1 MTNYQIRESSDYYH
15 GLRLERKEAQIQRA
29 LRSLLEERSLL
40 EDNQLSFLFN
50 QKPEQNISIN
60 TVLDS
65 ILTNEIVKISEI
77 QNINFTLYDID
88 GSLIG
93 STVSDEET
101 ESLSNQVL
109 TDLEKSE
116 DSKIVITKSDD
127 ETLLRSSFSYI
138 FNINEKKLISLC
150 AAVECIHSYS
160 LIHDDLPAMDDDELR
175 RGNPTTHKKFD
186 EATAILAGD
195 ALQPFAFELIS
206 TIKTTDR
213 NIVQMISSL
222 SEACGYLGMVG
233 GQIKDINSNQIKDV
247 ESLDSMHSEK
257 TGRLIQASIE
267 TAGILSGLSASDI
280 ESLKEYGGKI
290 GLAFQIQDDII
301 DIESPASVSGKD
313 QGSDIGKDKTTY
325 PSLVGLEASKVR
337 AQELSNDAKKILQPI
352 NKNTDNLDKL
362 ADYIVSRK
370 A

>member
-1 MTNYQIRESSDYYH
+1 
-15 GLRLERKEAQIQRA
+15 
-29 LRSLLEERSLL
+29 
-40 EDNQLSFLFN
+40 
-50 QKPEQNISIN
+50 
-60 TVLDS
+60 
-65 ILTNEIVKISEI
+65 
-77 QNINFTLYDID
+77 
-88 GSLIG
+88 
-93 STVSDEET
+93 
-101 ESLSNQVL
+101 
-109 TDLEKSE
+109 
-116 DSKIVITKSDD
+116 
-127 ETLLRSSFSYI
+127 
-138 FNINEKKLISLC
+138 
-150 AAVECIHSYS
+150 
-160 LIHDDLPAMDDDELR
+160 MDDDELR

-195 ALQPFAFELIS
+195 ALQPLAFELIS
-206 TIKTTDR
+206 TIKTSDR
-213 NIVQMISSL
+213 NKVQMISSL

>member
-1 MTNYQIRESSDYYH
+1 MSEF
-15 GLRLERKEAQIQRA
+15 EK
-29 LRSLLEERSLL
+29 LLESYQARV
-40 EDNQLSFLFN
+40 N
-50 QKPEQNISIN
+50 QKLEILLPDD
-60 TVLDS
+60 DS
-65 ILTNEIVKISEI
+65 ILISAMRYSVLNGGKRLRPILAYLTGELNDTEAEYI
-77 QNINFTLYDID
+77 DTLAS
-88 GSLIG
+88 SL
-93 STVSDEET
+93 E
-101 ESLSNQVL
+101 
-109 TDLEKSE
+109 
-116 DSKIVITKSDD
+116 
-127 ETLLRSSFSYI
+127 
-138 FNINEKKLISLC
+138 LIHC
-150 AAVECIHSYS
+150 YS

-195 ALQPFAFELIS
+195 ALQPLAFELIS
-206 TIKTTDR
+206 TIKTSDR
-213 NIVQMISSL
+213 NKVQMISSL
-222 SEACGYLGMVG
+222 SQACGYLGMVG

-280 ESLKEYGGKI
+280 ESLKEYGEKI

>member
-1 MTNYQIRESSDYYH
+1 MSEF
-15 GLRLERKEAQIQRA
+15 EK
-29 LRSLLEERSLL
+29 LLESYQARV
-40 EDNQLSFLFN
+40 N
-50 QKPEQNISIN
+50 QKLE
-60 TVLDS
+60 VLLPDDDS
-65 ILTNEIVKISEI
+65 ILISAMRYSVLNGGKRLRPILAYLTGELNDTEAEYI
-77 QNINFTLYDID
+77 DTLAS
-88 GSLIG
+88 SL
-93 STVSDEET
+93 E
-101 ESLSNQVL
+101 
-109 TDLEKSE
+109 
-116 DSKIVITKSDD
+116 
-127 ETLLRSSFSYI
+127 
-138 FNINEKKLISLC
+138 LIHC
-150 AAVECIHSYS
+150 YS

-195 ALQPFAFELIS
+195 ALQPLAFELIS
-206 TIKTTDR
+206 TIKTSDR
-213 NIVQMISSL
+213 NKVQMISSL

-267 TAGILSGLSASDI
+267 TAGILSGLSTSDI

>member
-1 MTNYQIRESSDYYH
+1 MSEF
-15 GLRLERKEAQIQRA
+15 EK
-29 LRSLLEERSLL
+29 LLESYQARV
-40 EDNQLSFLFN
+40 N
-50 QKPEQNISIN
+50 QKLE
-60 TVLDS
+60 VLLPDEDS
-65 ILTNEIVKISEI
+65 ILISAMRYSVLNGGKRLRPILAYLTGELNDTEAEYI
-77 QNINFTLYDID
+77 DTLAS
-88 GSLIG
+88 SL
-93 STVSDEET
+93 E
-101 ESLSNQVL
+101 
-109 TDLEKSE
+109 
-116 DSKIVITKSDD
+116 
-127 ETLLRSSFSYI
+127 
-138 FNINEKKLISLC
+138 LIHC
-150 AAVECIHSYS
+150 YS

-195 ALQPFAFELIS
+195 ALQPLAFELIS
-206 TIKTTDR
+206 TIKTSDR
-213 NIVQMISSL
+213 NKVQMISSL

-362 ADYIVSRK
+362 ADYIVTRK

>member
-1 MTNYQIRESSDYYH
+1 MSDFEKLLGSYQARV
-15 GLRLERKEAQIQRA
+15 
-29 LRSLLEERSLL
+29 
-40 EDNQLSFLFN
+40 N
-50 QKPEQNISIN
+50 QKLE
-60 TVLDS
+60 VLLPDDDS
-65 ILTNEIVKISEI
+65 ILTSAMRYSVLNGGKRLRPILAYLTGELNDTEAEYID
-77 QNINFTLYDID
+77 TLAS
-88 GSLIG
+88 SL
-93 STVSDEET
+93 E
-101 ESLSNQVL
+101 
-109 TDLEKSE
+109 
-116 DSKIVITKSDD
+116 
-127 ETLLRSSFSYI
+127 
-138 FNINEKKLISLC
+138 LIHC
-150 AAVECIHSYS
+150 YS

-195 ALQPFAFELIS
+195 ALQPLAFELIS
-206 TIKTTDR
+206 TIKTSDR
-213 NIVQMISSL
+213 NKVQMISSL

-247 ESLDSMHSEK
+247 DSLDSMHSEK

>member
-1 MTNYQIRESSDYYH
+1 MSEF
-15 GLRLERKEAQIQRA
+15 EK
-29 LRSLLEERSLL
+29 LLESYQARV
-40 EDNQLSFLFN
+40 N
-50 QKPEQNISIN
+50 QKLE
-60 TVLDS
+60 VLLPDDDS
-65 ILTNEIVKISEI
+65 ILISAMRYSVLNGGKRLRPILAYLTGELNDTEAEYI
-77 QNINFTLYDID
+77 DTLAS
-88 GSLIG
+88 SL
-93 STVSDEET
+93 E
-101 ESLSNQVL
+101 
-109 TDLEKSE
+109 
-116 DSKIVITKSDD
+116 
-127 ETLLRSSFSYI
+127 
-138 FNINEKKLISLC
+138 LIHC
-150 AAVECIHSYS
+150 YS

-195 ALQPFAFELIS
+195 ALQPLAFELIS
-206 TIKTTDR
+206 TIKTSDR
-213 NIVQMISSL
+213 NKVQMIGSL

-267 TAGILSGLSASDI
+267 TAGILSGLSPSDI

>member
-1 MTNYQIRESSDYYH
+1 MSEF
-15 GLRLERKEAQIQRA
+15 EK
-29 LRSLLEERSLL
+29 LLESYQARV
-40 EDNQLSFLFN
+40 N
-50 QKPEQNISIN
+50 QKLE
-60 TVLDS
+60 VLLPDDDS
-65 ILTNEIVKISEI
+65 ILISAMRYSVLNGGKRLRPILAYLTGELNDTEAEYI
-77 QNINFTLYDID
+77 DTLAS
-88 GSLIG
+88 SL
-93 STVSDEET
+93 E
-101 ESLSNQVL
+101 
-109 TDLEKSE
+109 
-116 DSKIVITKSDD
+116 
-127 ETLLRSSFSYI
+127 
-138 FNINEKKLISLC
+138 LIHC
-150 AAVECIHSYS
+150 YS

-175 RGNPTTHKKFD
+175 RGNLTTHKKFD

-195 ALQPFAFELIS
+195 ALQPLAFELIS
-206 TIKTTDR
+206 TIKTSDR
-213 NIVQMISSL
+213 NKVQMISSL
-222 SEACGYLGMVG
+222 SQACGYLGMVG

>member
-1 MTNYQIRESSDYYH
+1 MSEF
-15 GLRLERKEAQIQRA
+15 EK
-29 LRSLLEERSLL
+29 LLESYQARV
-40 EDNQLSFLFN
+40 N
-50 QKPEQNISIN
+50 QKLE
-60 TVLDS
+60 VLLPDDDS
-65 ILTNEIVKISEI
+65 ILISAMRYSVLNGGKRLRPILAYLTGELNDTEAEYI
-77 QNINFTLYDID
+77 DTLAS
-88 GSLIG
+88 SL
-93 STVSDEET
+93 E
-101 ESLSNQVL
+101 
-109 TDLEKSE
+109 
-116 DSKIVITKSDD
+116 
-127 ETLLRSSFSYI
+127 
-138 FNINEKKLISLC
+138 LIHC
-150 AAVECIHSYS
+150 YS

-195 ALQPFAFELIS
+195 ALQPLAFEFIS
-206 TIKTTDR
+206 TIKTSDR
-213 NIVQMISSL
+213 NKVQMISSL

-313 QGSDIGKDKTTY
+313 QGSDMGKDKTTY

>member
-1 MTNYQIRESSDYYH
+1 MSEF
-15 GLRLERKEAQIQRA
+15 EK
-29 LRSLLEERSLL
+29 LLESYQARV
-40 EDNQLSFLFN
+40 N
-50 QKPEQNISIN
+50 QKLDALLPDD
-60 TVLDS
+60 DS
-65 ILTNEIVKISEI
+65 ILISAMRYSVLNGGKRLRPILAYLTGELNDTEAEYI
-77 QNINFTLYDID
+77 DTLAS
-88 GSLIG
+88 SL
-93 STVSDEET
+93 E
-101 ESLSNQVL
+101 
-109 TDLEKSE
+109 
-116 DSKIVITKSDD
+116 
-127 ETLLRSSFSYI
+127 
-138 FNINEKKLISLC
+138 LIHC
-150 AAVECIHSYS
+150 YS

-195 ALQPFAFELIS
+195 ALQPLAFELIS
-206 TIKTTDR
+206 TIKTSDR
-213 NIVQMISSL
+213 NKVQMISSL

>member
-1 MTNYQIRESSDYYH
+1 MAYLTGELNDTEAEYIDTLASS
-15 GLRLERKEAQIQRA
+15 LE
-29 LRSLLEERSLL
+29 
-40 EDNQLSFLFN
+40 
-50 QKPEQNISIN
+50 
-60 TVLDS
+60 
-65 ILTNEIVKISEI
+65 
-77 QNINFTLYDID
+77 
-88 GSLIG
+88 LIH
-93 STVSDEET
+93 
-101 ESLSNQVL
+101 
-109 TDLEKSE
+109 
-116 DSKIVITKSDD
+116 
-127 ETLLRSSFSYI
+127 
-138 FNINEKKLISLC
+138 C
-150 AAVECIHSYS
+150 YS

-195 ALQPFAFELIS
+195 ALQPLAFELIS
-206 TIKTTDR
+206 TIKTSDR
-213 NIVQMISSL
+213 NKVQMIGSL

>member
-1 MTNYQIRESSDYYH
+1 MSEF
-15 GLRLERKEAQIQRA
+15 EK
-29 LRSLLEERSLL
+29 LLESYQARV
-40 EDNQLSFLFN
+40 N
-50 QKPEQNISIN
+50 QKLE
-60 TVLDS
+60 VLLPDDDS
-65 ILTNEIVKISEI
+65 ILISAMRYSVLNGGKRLRPILAYLTGELNDTEAEYI
-77 QNINFTLYDID
+77 DTLAS
-88 GSLIG
+88 SL
-93 STVSDEET
+93 E
-101 ESLSNQVL
+101 
-109 TDLEKSE
+109 
-116 DSKIVITKSDD
+116 
-127 ETLLRSSFSYI
+127 
-138 FNINEKKLISLC
+138 LIHC
-150 AAVECIHSYS
+150 YS

-175 RGNPTTHKKFD
+175 RGNLTTHKKFD

-195 ALQPFAFELIS
+195 ALQPLAFELIS
-206 TIKTTDR
+206 TIKTSDR
-213 NIVQMISSL
+213 NKVQMISSL

-257 TGRLIQASIE
+257 TGKLIQASIE

>member
-1 MTNYQIRESSDYYH
+1 MSDFEKLLGSYQARV
-15 GLRLERKEAQIQRA
+15 
-29 LRSLLEERSLL
+29 
-40 EDNQLSFLFN
+40 N
-50 QKPEQNISIN
+50 QKLE
-60 TVLDS
+60 VLLPDDDS
-65 ILTNEIVKISEI
+65 ILTSAMRYSVLNGGKRLRPILAYLTGELNDTEAEYMD
-77 QNINFTLYDID
+77 TLAS
-88 GSLIG
+88 SL
-93 STVSDEET
+93 E
-101 ESLSNQVL
+101 
-109 TDLEKSE
+109 
-116 DSKIVITKSDD
+116 
-127 ETLLRSSFSYI
+127 
-138 FNINEKKLISLC
+138 LIHC
-150 AAVECIHSYS
+150 YS

-206 TIKTTDR
+206 SIKTSDR
-213 NIVQMISSL
+213 NKVQMINSL
-222 SEACGYLGMVG
+222 SKACGYLGMVG
-233 GQIKDINSNQIKDV
+233 GQIKDINSKQIKDV

-267 TAGILSGLSASDI
+267 TAGILSGLSPSDI
-280 ESLKEYGGKI
+280 ESLKEYAGKI

-325 PSLVGLEASKVR
+325 PSLVGLEASKVK